1 MREDVGVGSGV
12 VAEPVVVVDA
22 DVAVVDELT
31 RHLLRHRRRRHGH
44 GGVGVR
50 KGRAATAGR
59 GPEAGGG
66 GGGERGGAR
75 ALERSRVGE
84 ADEVCSGATTSPPPA
99 AFPLVYVKVAWILFR
114 VSSFLPSLPPAKV
127 AWI

>member
-66 GGGERGGAR
+66 GGERGGAR
-75 ALERSRVGE
+75 ALERSRGGE
-84 ADEVCSGATTSPPPA
+84 AEEGCGATPPA
-99 AFPLVYVKVAWILFR
+99 A
-114 VSSFLPSLPPAKV
+114 SFLSRLPGFYLFPSFVPSG
-127 AWI
+127 